1 MARKTTI
8 LVKLIDKNGRPLTYA
23 ITLKTKE
30 EFVRQAREIWGD
42 RYDYTDSLYIGGK
55 MPILIYCPKHD
66 YHFRVAMAQNHIL
79 KANGTFQPTGC
90 PICQAE
96 KTHNREYGKD
106 WQKHLRICKKNSRV
120 GKREYQIIKKRPRL
134 TPEERAKRKA
144 EAAARQRKTSTETF
158 FEKLHKMYGNRY
170 DTSLV
175 DYKNREKHITLIC
188 PEHGLFTI
196 RPRTLF
202 NGEKGRTPHGCWKC
216 SGLPDPSENHPLTA
230 KEFYRRVGIIY
241 RNKSI
246 TFKRKRNVSMQ
257 TKITAI
263 CAKHGEITYNAE
275 WWLNRKGCEYCN
287 GKFFPA
293 DWIKNAKAVHGDKYE
308 YVGEALKTKM
318 SLIHY
323 ICPKHGLQ
331 EQRYDVHVDQKC
343 GCPYCSNYTRLSLG
357 ERKERFLKKAHKKF
371 GNLFTYNMDEYQ
383 NNDAPISIT
392 CSIHHYTFKTTPDT
406 HIRKNGGCPI
416 CAMSSGEYEIFAWL
430 RKHGIENIPQYHI
443 CNENTNLDLNCLVVD
458 FYVPSRNL
466 FIEFNGEQ
474 HYKEIKYF
482 KRNKDWSLEK
492 QQQRDQTLRDYCQR
506 HGIRLLEI
514 PFDQQ
519 GETGELLK
527 EAIGNL

>member
-1 MARKTTI
+1 MKERTI
-8 LVKLIDKNGRPLTYA
+8 EIITYIGKNGKKATRP
-23 ITLKTKE
+23 ITRKTKE

-106 WQKHLRICKKNSRV
+106 WQRHLRICKKNSRV
-120 GKREYQIIKKRPRL
+120 AKREYQIIKKRPRL
-134 TPEERAKRKA
+134 TPEERERRKA

-158 FEKLHKMYGNRY
+158 FERLHEMYGNRY

-175 DYKNREKHITLIC
+175 DYKGSDNRITLIC
-188 PEHGLFTI
+188 PDHGMFTI
-196 RPRTLF
+196 RPRTLL
-202 NGEKGRTPHGCWKC
+202 NGEKGKAPHGCWKC
-216 SGLPDPSENHPLTA
+216 SGLPDPSENPPLTA

-263 CAKHGEITYNAE
+263 CAKHGQITHPAGY
-275 WWLNRKGCEYCN
+275 WLSGKGCEYCN
-287 GKFFPA
+287 GKLFPA

-308 YVGEALKTKM
+308 YVGEAPKKYN
-318 SLIHY
+318 SFIHY

-331 EQRYDVHVDQKC
+331 RQRYDIHVNQKC
-343 GCPYCSNYTRLSLG
+343 GCTYCVGRVPRSL
-357 ERKERFLKKAHKKF
+357 EVRKENFLKKAHKKF
-371 GNLFTYNMDEYQ
+371 GNLFTYNMDEYK

-406 HIRKNGGCPI
+406 HIRKNGGCPV
-416 CAMSSGEYEIFAWL
+416 CAMSSGEYEIYIWL
-430 RKHGIENIPQYHI
+430 SKNIASFKYQQNIP
-443 CNENTNLDLNCLVVD
+443 NENPDLDLAYLVVD
-458 FYVPSRNL
+458 FYIPSHNL

-474 HYKEIKYF
+474 HYRDVRFF
-482 KRNKDWSLEK
+482 KRHKDWSLEK
-492 QQQRDQTLRDYCQR
+492 QQLRDQTLRDYCQ
-506 HGIRLLEI
+506 HHNIRLLEI
-514 PFDQQ
+514 KYDQQ
-519 GETGELLK
+519 GEVDNLLK
-527 EAIGNL
+527 ETIGNL